1 MAQIEPRTD
10 PNPSSPQGAQQSSL
24 YESTM
29 KMFKEAKKRRDNWVS
44 TWDEINDYVLPGRE
58 GFFDSNTGSES
69 FGNKRTDLIYDET
82 AVVGVP
88 RFASRLQLGFFPPNG
103 RSFRLM
109 PGPEYPGNMRSQ
121 RVMAE
126 LDNATDLIHEG
137 LRNSNFNSELHE
149 GLQDLGIGTMNMI
162 CEPGRF
168 VGDLKFTAVPATHVA
183 LLPSKGDEVGCWFHW
198 RNDLR
203 LRDLQQTYPHFT
215 LSPQILEDINRNPD
229 KKMKIIEATM
239 VDQSKPFEDAWIKV
253 CISETHKEILYTTGY
268 VGSGSNP
275 WISTRWSKSG
285 FEVWGRGPILQAM
298 PAIKTLNLTVKL
310 ILENA
315 EMAIAGAYMYDDD
328 GVFNPENIILQPGTF
343 VPRAAGSKIEPLQSP
358 SRFDVA
364 QLVLEEQRRNVR
376 KALFID
382 ELEREGAKTPL
393 SATEVS
399 QRLAE
404 VAIDIVAVAGRMQRE
419 FLQPLVNRIV
429 YIYKEMGLLELPRI
443 DGREIRVVPV
453 SPLLRAQDQQD
464 VSDFMRF
471 SESIMA
477 SFGPQMA
484 MMLLNRERTVKWLAS
499 KFGIDEDL
507 LNSQEELQA
516 EVEQAAN
523 VMQQMQGAEG
533 GQPPGIPGQG
543 GPMQ

>member
-1 MAQIEPRTD
+1 MASIEPRTD
-10 PNPSSPQGAQQSSL
+10 PNPVAPQSGENRPL
-24 YESTM
+24 YERVS
-29 KMFKEAKKRRDNWVS
+29 KMYKEAKKRRENWVS
-44 TWDEINDYVLPGRE
+44 IWDEIFEYVLPGRE
-58 GFFDSNTGSES
+58 GFYDSSTGSSS
-69 FGNKRTDLIYDET
+69 FGEKKTDLIYDET

-103 RSFRLM
+103 RAFRLM
-109 PGPEYPGNMRSQ
+109 PGPEYPYNIRSQ
-121 RVMAE
+121 KILAE
-126 LDNATDLIHEG
+126 LDAATDVIHEG
-137 LRNSNFNSELHE
+137 LRTSNFNSELHE
-149 GLQDLGIGTMNMI
+149 GLQDLGIGTMNML

-168 VGDLKFTAVPATHVA
+168 VGDLKFTSVPLTNVA
-183 LLPSKGDEVGCWFHW
+183 LLPGRADEVGCWFLW
-198 RNDLR
+198 RNDIA
-203 LRDLQQTYPHFT
+203 LRDLQSSFPYFELTPE
-215 LSPQILEDINRNPD
+215 ILKDIKDNPE
-229 KKMKIIEATM
+229 KKIKIVEATIY
-239 VDQSKPFEDAWIKV
+239 DRNKPLEDAWIKI
-253 CISETHKEILYTTGY
+253 CLSETHKQVLYVKEY
-268 VGSGSNP
+268 QGSGANP

-285 FEVWGRGPILQAM
+285 FEVYGRGPILQAM

-315 EMAIAGAYMYDDD
+315 EMAIAGAYIYDDD

-343 VPRAAGSKIEPLQSP
+343 VPRSAGSKIEPLVSP

-404 VAIDIVAVAGRMQRE
+404 VARDMGAVAGRMQRE

-429 YIYKEMGLLELPRI
+429 FIYTEMGLLDLPKI
-443 DGREIRVVPV
+443 DGREIRVVPA

-471 SESIMA
+471 QESIMV
-477 SFGPQMA
+477 SFGQQMS
-484 MMLLNRERTVKWLAS
+484 MLLMNRERTVKWLAA

-507 LNSQEELQA
+507 LNSQEELEA
-516 EVEQAAN
+516 EVQQAAQ
-523 VMQQMQGAEG
+523 VMEQMQGAQQG
-533 GQPPGIPGQG
+533 GNQG
-543 GPMQ
+543 GPPQQGGP